1 MLSNSSILEQYIEE
15 AEREGHLTFRR
26 DFPLS
31 SLSSFRIGGNASYV
45 IYPSTPDE
53 LASLSALCHSISI
66 PNIVIGNGSNLL
78 FSDSGYEGAV
88 IVTTQIKDI
97 KIDGN
102 TVKVGCGASLTHLAS
117 VVAEA
122 SLTGLEFAY
131 GIPGTVGG
139 AVYMN
144 AGAYGGE
151 IKDVCVSVKAY
162 DGVND
167 EIYDVKAEDCGF
179 GYRESVFQD
188 SDKIILG
195 AKLVLSEGVNADITE
210 KMNQLMQ
217 QRIDKQP
224 LNYPSAGSTFKRYP
238 GYFSGKL
245 IEEAGLK
252 GYTVGGAQVSEKHAG
267 FIINVGNATASDVL
281 SLIDHIREV
290 IKENVG
296 IELQTEVKYIENP
309 ADQ

>member
-1 MLSNSSILEQYIEE
+1 MLSNSLILEQYLTD
-15 AEREGHLTFRR
+15 AEKDGLLTFRK
-26 DFPLS
+26 DLLLS
-31 SLSSFRIGGNASYV
+31 TVTSFRIGGTASYV
-45 IYPSTPDE
+45 IYPTTVE
-53 LASLSALCHSISI
+53 EIASLTAFCKSISI
-66 PNIVIGNGSNLL
+66 PSIVIGNGSNLL

-97 KIDGN
+97 KIDAT

-117 VVAEA
+117 AVSEK
-122 SLTGLEFAY
+122 SLAGLEFAY

-151 IKDVCVSVKAY
+151 IKDVCVSVSVY
-162 DGVND
+162 DVVSD
-167 EIYDVKAEDCGF
+167 EIYDIKAEDCGF
-179 GYRESVFQD
+179 GYRESIFQSD
-188 SDKIILG
+188 DKIILG
-195 AKLVLSEGVNADITE
+195 AKFALTEGIASEISE
-210 KMNQLMQ
+210 KMSCLMQ

-245 IEEAGLK
+245 IDEAGLK
-252 GYTVGGAQVSEKHAG
+252 GFTIGGAQVSEKHAG
-267 FIINVGNATASDVL
+267 FVINIGNATASDVL
-281 SLIDHIREV
+281 ALIDHIKSV

-296 IELQTEVKYIENP
+296 IELETEVKYIENP
-309 ADQ
+309 AD

>member
-1 MLSNSSILEQYIEE
+1 MLSNSSLLEQYLED
-15 AEREGHLTFRR
+15 AEKEGRLTFRKEL
-26 DFPLS
+26 PLS
-31 SLSSFRIGGNASYV
+31 SVSSFRIGGNASYV
-45 IYPSTPDE
+45 IYPTTSDE
-53 LASLSALCHSISI
+53 LASLSALCRSISV
-66 PNIVIGNGSNLL
+66 PNTVIGNGSNLL
-78 FSDSGYEGAV
+78 FSDSGYEGAI

-97 KIDGN
+97 KISGN
-102 TVKVGCGASLTHLAS
+102 SVTVGCGASLTHLAS
-117 VVAEA
+117 VVSES

-131 GIPGTVGG
+131 GIPGSVGG

-151 IKDVCVSVKAY
+151 IKDVCVSVTVY
-162 DGVND
+162 DSEND

-179 GYRESVFQD
+179 GYRESVFQ
-188 SDKIILG
+188 SRDKIILG
-195 AKLVLSEGVNADITE
+195 ARFVLSEGDKSDIIS
-210 KMNQLMQ
+210 KMEGLMQ

-252 GYTVGGAQVSEKHAG
+252 GFTMGGAQISEKHAG
-267 FIINVGNATASDVL
+267 FIINTGNATASDVL
-281 SLIDHIREV
+281 SLIKYIQNV

-296 IELQTEVKYIENP
+296 IELQPEVKYIKNP
-309 ADQ
+309 ID